1 MAQTSQEKGER
12 EAVMSEIDLT
22 ILFASVIAAAAPILL
37 ATLGETI
44 TEKAGIINLSLDG
57 TIMLSAMS
65 AFVIALKTD
74 NIFVGFVFAAIV
86 GGLVAALVAFFSIYL
101 KQNQVAV
108 GFVLTLMTRDLAYFI
123 GSPYSRMQGPQVS
136 PMPIPGLKDIPFLG
150 DVLFQHNLPVYF
162 SMIMIGVVWWYMYKT
177 RLGLRLRSVGENPE
191 ASYARGISPNR
202 VQMVYAVCGGLLV
215 GLAGAAFSLCIKP
228 GWGQP
233 QGAEGSGWI
242 ALALVIFGGWNPIKA
257 ALGAYLFAFLQV
269 MSIYFQG
276 WLPSIPA
283 QVFQVAPFPLMI
295 FILVIVFFAQK
306 ESFVRWAEDKP
317 VIRAIIHAL
326 YAAAPS
332 SLGRRYSEE

>member
-1 MAQTSQEKGER
+1 
-12 EAVMSEIDLT
+12 MSDFHVT
-22 ILFASVIAAAAPILL
+22 ILLASVIAAAAPILL

-44 TEKAGIINLSLDG
+44 TEKSGIINLSLDG
-57 TIMLSAMS
+57 TILLSAMC

-74 NIFVGFVFAAIV
+74 NILLGFVAASLV
-86 GGLVAALVAFFSIYL
+86 GALVAGMVAFFSIYL
-101 KQNQVAV
+101 KQSQVAV

-123 GSPYSRMQGPQVS
+123 GSPYSRMPGPQVG
-136 PMPIPGLKDIPFLG
+136 PMPVPFLSEIPFFG
-150 DVLFQHNLPVYF
+150 DVLFRHNLPVYF
-162 SMIMIGVVWWYMYKT
+162 SMVMIGVAWWYVYKT

-191 ASYARGISPNR
+191 ASYARGINPNR
-202 VQMVYAVCGGLLV
+202 VQMVYALCGGLLV
-215 GLAGAAFSLCIKP
+215 GLAGATFSLCIKP

-233 QGAEGSGWI
+233 QGAEGTGWI
-242 ALALVIFGGWNPIKA
+242 ALALVIFGGWNPVKA

-295 FILVIVFFAQK
+295 FILVIMFFAQR
-306 ESFVRWAEDKP
+306 ESFVRWAKDKP
-317 VIRAIIHAL
+317 VVRAVIRAL
-326 YAAAPS
+326 SSAAPS